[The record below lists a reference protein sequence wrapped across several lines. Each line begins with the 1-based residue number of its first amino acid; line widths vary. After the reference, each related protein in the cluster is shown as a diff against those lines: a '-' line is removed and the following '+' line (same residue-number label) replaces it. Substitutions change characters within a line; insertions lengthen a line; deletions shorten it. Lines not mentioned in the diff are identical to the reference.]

1 MDDHARSDARPPA
14 PPTGG
19 GDAHA
24 AAAAGVAAGRV
35 SALER
40 EIEALRQSNGQ
51 LLNLLDATAI
61 ATVFLDRDLRVVRY
75 TPAACALFRFIPGDL
90 GRPLSD
96 LATPLRYAGLMDDA
110 AHVLRHLGAVEREV
124 EAGASTWY
132 LARVLP
138 HRTGE
143 GEVAGVVLTF
153 VDISELRLAQRALR
167 ESEARFGAIVNHASV
182 GVLQADES
190 GRIFFVNRHYARMLG
205 YDEGELVGTMMMD
218 LIHPGDRAPSMERT
232 ERLLRDRQPFQIE
245 KRCLRKDGSV
255 LWMHNS
261 VGLLDAAGDERPSLV
276 VVSTDIGE
284 RRRAEDALRASEE
297 RLRLIVENA
306 VEYAIFSTD
315 LQARITGWNTGAERL
330 LGYSEPEVVGRFADL
345 VFTDEDRAAG
355 APRLELQA
363 ALREGHAMDDRWH
376 VRKDGS
382 RFWASGAL
390 MPMRGPDGLV
400 GFVKILRD
408 QSQQRAAQ
416 QALEAA
422 NRSKDRFLAVL
433 SHELRNP
440 LASIHAAGTA
450 LAEPDLPAP
459 ERGRVIDIVRRQ
471 TQTMKVLLDD
481 LLDVSSLRLG
491 RMNLR
496 KRWVPVRV
504 LVEAAVEATRHGVD
518 EAAHALAVAV
528 PEPELQVFVDPVR
541 MSQVLSNLL
550 TNAVKYTP
558 DGGRIALDVSQ
569 QGAEVVFGVSDNG
582 IGMEAGVVESMF
594 EMFAQR
600 PSDLRPG
607 AGGLGIGLAL
617 VRSIVELHG
626 GRVSG
631 DSRGPGKG
639 SRFIVAVPI
648 GGLPG
653 EVRPDPQLAATPA
666 DDAAHAARP
675 LRVLLV
681 DDNAD
686 AVWPIA
692 RLLGLRGFDT
702 QVALSGSEALTQVV
716 HAPPDVLVL
725 DIGMPS
731 PDGYEVARAVKAMPD
746 AQAVRLIAA
755 TGWGQPDDVERTR
768 RAGFDAHLV
777 KPLDLDELVAA
788 LRRLC
793 PDP

>member
-1 MDDHARSDARPPA
+1 MDDPARSHA
-14 PPTGG
+14 PPPGPPGPAAATGST
-19 GDAHA
+19 D
-24 AAAAGVAAGRV
+24 AAAAGQRV
-35 SALER
+35 RELER
-40 EIEALRQSNGQ
+40 EIEALQQSHGQ

-61 ATVFLDRDLRVVRY
+61 ATVFLDRELRVVRY

-96 LATPLRYAGLMDDA
+96 LATPLRYAGLMADA
-110 AHVLRHLGAVEREV
+110 GRVLRHLTPVEREV
-124 EAGASTWY
+124 EAGAGTWY
-132 LARVLP
+132 LARLLP

-143 GEVAGVVLTF
+143 GQVAGVVLTF

-167 ESEARFGAIVNHASV
+167 ESEARFGAIVNQASV
-182 GVLQADES
+182 GVLQADEA

-205 YDEGELVGTMMMD
+205 YDEDELVGTLLME
-218 LIHPGDRAPSMERT
+218 LIHPEDRAASMERT

-261 VGLLDAAGDERPSLV
+261 VGLLDAQGDATPSLV

-315 LQARITGWNTGAERL
+315 LQGRITGWNTGAERL
-330 LGYSEPEVVGRFADL
+330 LGYSEPEVAGRFADL
-345 VFTDEDRAAG
+345 VFTEEDRASG

-459 ERGRVIDIVRRQ
+459 ERGRATDIVRRQ
-471 TQTMKVLLDD
+471 AQTMKVLLDD

-496 KRWVPVRV
+496 KGWVPVRV
-504 LVEAAVEATRHGVD
+504 LVEAAVESTRHGLD
-518 EAAHALAVAV
+518 DAAHALAVSV
-528 PEPELQVFVDPVR
+528 PEPELQLFVDPVR

-558 DGGRIALDVSQ
+558 DGGRIALDVARH
-569 QGAEVVFGVSDNG
+569 GGELVFCVSDNG

-600 PSDLRPG
+600 PSELRPG

-631 DSRGPGKG
+631 DSTGPGQG
-639 SRFIVAVPI
+639 SRFTVAVPI
-648 GGLPG
+648 DGLPG
-653 EVRPDPQLAATPA
+653 EVRPDPQPPASAT
-666 DDAAHAARP
+666 DAAAAAR
-675 LRVLLV
+675 LTRVLLV

-692 RLLGLRGFDT
+692 RLLGLRGFDA

-746 AQAVRLIAA
+746 AQDVRLIAA

-777 KPLDLDELVAA
+777 KPLDLDELVTA

-793 PDP
+793 PGT

>member
-1 MDDHARSDARPPA
+1 MQAHERP
-14 PPTGG
+14 G
-19 GDAHA
+19 GDPPDDTASEAGALA
-24 AAAAGVAAGRV
+24 ARV
-35 SALER
+35 RELER
-40 EIEALRQSNGQ
+40 EVEAMAQGNGH

-61 ATVFLDRDLRVVRY
+61 ATVFLDRELRVVRY

-96 LATPLRYAGLMDDA
+96 LATPLRYPGLMDDA
-110 AHVLRHLGAVEREV
+110 RRVLKQLGVVEREV
-124 EAGASTWY
+124 EAGAGLWY

-143 GEVAGVVLTF
+143 GQVAGVVLTF
-153 VDISELRLAQRALR
+153 VDVSELRLAQRALR
-167 ESEARFGAIVNHASV
+167 DSEARFGAIVNQAAV
-182 GVLQADES
+182 GVLQADAQ
-190 GRIFFVNRHYARMLG
+190 GRIFFVNRHYARLLG
-205 YDEGELVGTMMMD
+205 YDEGELVGRP
-218 LIHPGDRAPSMERT
+218 LLELVHPEDRHASAERIQQ
-232 ERLLRDRQPFQIE
+232 LMRDRHPFQLE
-245 KRCLRKDGSV
+245 KRCLRKDGTV

-261 VGLLDAAGDERPSLV
+261 AGLLEGGDDDGVRSLV
-276 VVSTDIGE
+276 VVSTDISE
-284 RRRAEDALRASEE
+284 RRRAEDALRGSEE
-297 RLRLIVENA
+297 RLRMILENA

-315 LQARITGWNTGAERL
+315 LQGRITGWNTGAQRV
-330 LGYSEPEVVGRFADL
+330 LGYDEPEVVGRFADL
-345 VFTDEDRAAG
+345 LFTDEDRAAG

-363 ALREGHAMDDRWH
+363 ALREGHAIDDRWH

-382 RFWASGAL
+382 RFWASGVL
-390 MPMRGPDGLV
+390 MPMRGPEGLV

-440 LASIHAAGTA
+440 LAAIHAAGMT
-450 LAEPDLPAP
+450 LAEPELPP
-459 ERGRVIDIVRRQ
+459 HERSRAADIVRRQ
-471 TQTMKVLLDD
+471 AQTMKLLLDD

-496 KRWVPVRV
+496 KRWVPLRLLVDAALETVRHA
-504 LVEAAVEATRHGVD
+504 LEG
-518 EAAHALAVAV
+518 AAHALEVGLPGSDV
-528 PEPELQVFVDPVR
+528 QVFVDPVR

-550 TNAVKYTP
+550 TNAAKYTP
-558 DGGRIALDVSQ
+558 DGGRIGLDVRVE
-569 QGAEVVFGVSDNG
+569 GGDVVFAVRDNG
-582 IGMEAGVVESMF
+582 IGMEAGLVESMF

-600 PSDLRPG
+600 PSEQRPG

-631 DSRGPGKG
+631 NSAGPGQG
-639 SRFIVAVPI
+639 SCFTVTVPI

-653 EVRPDPQLAATPA
+653 EPRPDPEPEPPA
-666 DDAAHAARP
+666 DGGSTGRARP
-675 LRVLLV
+675 RVLLV

-692 RLLGLRGFDT
+692 RLLGLRGFDA
-702 QVALSGSEALTQVV
+702 QVALTGREALAMVV
-716 HAPPDVLVL
+716 HAPPDALVL

-731 PDGYEVARAVKAMPD
+731 PDGYEVARAVRAMPD
-746 AQAVRLIAA
+746 AHHTKLIAA

-777 KPLDLDELVAA
+777 KPLDLDDLVGW
-788 LRRLC
+788 LQRLC
-793 PDP
+793 PTP

>member
-1 MDDHARSDARPPA
+1 MDESARSHA
-14 PPTGG
+14 PPPGRPG
-19 GDAHA
+19 PSA
-24 AAAAGVAAGRV
+24 AADEADAAVANRRV
-35 SALER
+35 HELER
-40 EIEALRQSNGQ
+40 EIEALQQSHGQ

-61 ATVFLDRDLRVVRY
+61 ATVFLDRELRVVRY

-96 LATPLRYAGLMDDA
+96 LATPLRYVDLMDDA
-110 AHVLRHLGAVEREV
+110 GRVLRHLTAVEREV
-124 EAGASTWY
+124 EAGPGTWY

-143 GEVAGVVLTF
+143 GQVAGVVLTF

-167 ESEARFGAIVNHASV
+167 ESEARFGAIVNQASV
-182 GVLQADES
+182 GVLQTDEA

-205 YDEGELVGTMMMD
+205 YEEGELVGSLLTD
-218 LIHPGDRAPSMERT
+218 LIHPDDRAASMERT

-261 VGLLDAAGDERPSLV
+261 VGLLEANGDAAPSLV

-315 LQARITGWNTGAERL
+315 LQGRITGWNTGAERL
-330 LGYSEPEVVGRFADL
+330 LGYSEPEVAGRFADV
-345 VFTDEDRAAG
+345 VFTEEDRASG

-450 LAEPDLPAP
+450 LAEADLPTQ
-459 ERGRVIDIVRRQ
+459 ERSRAIDIVRRQ

-496 KRWVPVRV
+496 KRWVPVNM
-504 LVEAAVEATRHGVD
+504 LVEAALEATRHGLD
-518 EAAHALAVAV
+518 EAAHALAVSV
-528 PEPELQVFVDPVR
+528 PEPDLQLFVDPVR

-558 DGGRIALDVSQ
+558 DGGRIALDVAQ
-569 QGAEVVFGVSDNG
+569 QGSDIVFGVSDNG

-594 EMFAQR
+594 EMFARR
-600 PSDLRPG
+600 PSELRPG

-631 DSRGPGKG
+631 DSTGPGKG
-639 SRFIVAVPI
+639 SRFTVAVPI

-653 EVRPDPQLAATPA
+653 EVRPDPQPPASPA
-666 DDAAHAARP
+666 DEGAAARLP
-675 LRVLLV
+675 RVLLV

-702 QVALSGSEALTQVV
+702 QVALSGREALTQVV

-746 AQAVRLIAA
+746 AQGVRLIAA

-793 PDP
+793 PDL